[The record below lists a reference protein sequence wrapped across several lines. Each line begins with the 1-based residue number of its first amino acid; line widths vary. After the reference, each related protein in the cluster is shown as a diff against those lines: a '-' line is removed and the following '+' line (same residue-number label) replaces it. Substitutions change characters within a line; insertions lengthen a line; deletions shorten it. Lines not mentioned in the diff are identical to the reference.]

1 MCSSLCISSLDRFSG
16 TLASRQRLHMM
27 MHPDVKSGDGTFENV
42 GIELICD
49 IPMQRMSFQVKTL
62 MPAVERQFYQVKS
75 LASS

>member
-1 MCSSLCISSLDRFSG
+1 
-16 TLASRQRLHMM
+16 MM

-49 IPMQRMSFQVKTL
+49 IPIQRMSFQVKPL
-62 MPAVERQFYQVKS
+62 MPEVERQLYQVKS